1 MGTRKWL
8 CAVEYRAATPAARL
22 RKTSPPSCVDPWGSF
37 STTTANEG
45 QDLAKFDILEYSS
58 QVVAG
63 TMHLVTVDVGKADQL
78 KLRVFECLPC
88 NRNPG
93 APRFEIKGL
102 ELGAFTKDF

>member
-1 MGTRKWL
+1 MGNSKMAM
-8 CAVEYRAATPAARL
+8 CGGVSGGDASCQAAQDIATEL
-22 RKTSPPSCVDPWGSF
+22 RGPVGF
-37 STTTANEG
+37 FLNNNGLNEG

-93 APRFEIKGL
+93 APVLRL
-102 ELGAFTKDF
+102 RVLSWVLSPRN